1 MVADAIP
8 DDVRQFVLQHI
19 DSVAQMEALLLLRAD
34 AHQSWSAVQ
43 AAGRLYVSIHEAEA
57 LLLQL
62 AARGFAAVDEKAQ
75 EQGFCYHARTPEA
88 DAVIARVT
96 DYYTRCLVPMTH
108 LIHSKSK
115 HRVQA
120 FADAFC
126 IRKKP

>member
-8 DDVRQFVLQHI
+8 EEVRQFVLQHI
-19 DSVAQMEALLLLRAD
+19 DSVAQMEALLLLRMD
-34 AHQSWSAVQ
+34 RQQEWSALQV
-43 AAGRLYVSIHEAEA
+43 AERLYISAHEAGMILA
-57 LLLQL
+57 QL
-62 AARGFAAVDEKAQ
+62 AARGFAAASLDAQ
-75 EQGFCYHARTPEA
+75 EQSYRYEVMIAET
-88 DAVIARVT
+88 DAVITRVT
-96 DYYTRCLVPMTH
+96 DYYARCLVPMTH